1 MNNRKREGIN
11 IDEREFSDLD
21 ELIES
26 IVERIKKEER
36 EIYTERTL
44 KEAYNPK
51 NVGELNNP
59 DGAAR
64 ITGPCGDTMQI
75 HLQLEGDRIID
86 SKFIT
91 DGCGASTAC
100 GSVVTEMVRG
110 KTIEEA
116 FMVEDTDVLSVLDGL
131 PEANVHCALLAANTL
146 RAALEDYKKNNKS
159 NKEVIKEGGG
169 DEGMKLCI
177 PTLGTGGLEDLV
189 SEHFGRAP
197 TFTVVDMANS
207 EVKVVEN
214 TGEHF
219 GGVGNTPELVAGAG
233 AEIMLCSG
241 LGPRAI
247 SMFEQLGIEVYVG
260 ASGTVQDAINA
271 FQAGELLE
279 ASDANACKE
288 HLH

>member
-1 MNNRKREGIN
+1 MDKRKREGTKIE
-11 IDEREFSDLD
+11 EREFSYLD

-26 IVERIKKEER
+26 IEERIKKEER

-64 ITGPCGDTMQI
+64 ITGPCGDTVQI

-91 DGCGASTAC
+91 DGCGALTAC

-116 FMVEDTDVLSVLDGL
+116 FMVEDKDILSTLGGL
-131 PEANVHCALLAANTL
+131 PEENVHCALLAANTL
-146 RAALEDYKKNNKS
+146 RAALENYKNRNENEKR
-159 NKEVIKEGGG
+159 NKEKGGG
-169 DEGMKLCI
+169 DMKLCI
-177 PTLGTGGLEDLV
+177 PTLGNGGLDDLV

-207 EVKVVEN
+207 GVKVVEN

-288 HLH
+288 HRH